1 MASTKTDTGNS
12 LLDPMYTQILG
23 GSGTWKTFGF
33 ISNEEYL
40 PQLLWRNGIEVYDH
54 MRRDPTV
61 QGMLKAVKHPLLA
74 ADYDIE
80 PASGQEFDQY
90 VARFVKNELFN
101 RNVKWRKFLRDALG
115 KCDFGFALFEKTYE
129 DTVFEGQFRKGIKE
143 LGWRKQWSIIR
154 WATSTDEPGVTQQLL
169 SGPVDIP
176 EEKLI
181 NFVNDQEGDNDQGIS
196 LLRYVYG
203 PYEMKRYL
211 ENTLMVAAQR
221 SIGFPIVEYNPDASK
236 NDQAKMENILKN
248 WRNNERQYLFFPE
261 GKFKW
266 DWGKIETN
274 IKTDLLPAIEHYQQ
288 EIDRSVLAQFLDL
301 AGSRSGGGS
310 GGSRAL
316 SEDHSQLFEKALE
329 AVINEVID
337 GVNADLIQQLC
348 DLNWSKMPNGYP
360 KLVYSNIGDQNLA
373 ILSDYASKLGAY
385 DLLTPDPDLEDWFR
399 EKGDMPKVP
408 DDVRD
413 NYNNRYTAQTKAQPL
428 TQLGPGQD
436 PNAPLPTGQ
445 KLENPPTGKQPP
457 AGQQPGDQSNVV
469 TRINQKKDS
478 ANKPMPNPDTWRKD
492 VKATEELAAYRR
504 ELLAR
509 VMADDLAA

>member
-1 MASTKTDTGNS
+1 MASHQKDTSNE
-12 LLDPMYTQILG
+12 LLRQMGQILG
-23 GSGTWKTFGF
+23 GSGTWKTFGY

-54 MRRDPTV
+54 MRRDATI
-61 QGMLKAVKHPLLA
+61 QGMLKAVKHPILA

-80 PASGQEFDQY
+80 PASDQEFDHY

-129 DTVFEGQFRKGIKE
+129 DTTFEGQFRKGIKE
-143 LGWRKQWSIIR
+143 LGWRKQWSILR
-154 WATSTDEPGVTQQLL
+154 WSTSADEPGVTQQLL

-176 EEKLI
+176 QVKLI

-203 PYEMKRYL
+203 PWEQKRYL

-221 SIGFPIVEYNPDASK
+221 SIGFPIVEYNPEASK
-236 NDQAKMENILKN
+236 NDQGKMENILKN
-248 WRNNERQYLFFPE
+248 WRNNERQYLFYPQ
-261 GKFKW
+261 GKFTW

-301 AGSRSGGGS
+301 AGSRSGGNA
-310 GGSRAL
+310 GSRAL

-329 AVINEVID
+329 AVINEIVD
-337 GVNADLIQQLC
+337 GINSDLIQQLC

-360 KLVYSNIGDQNLA
+360 KLTYSNIGDQNLTELA
-373 ILSDYASKLGAY
+373 DYANKLASV
-385 DLLTPDPDLEDWFR
+385 DLLTPDPDLEDWLR
-399 EKGDMPKVP
+399 SVGDMPDLP
-408 DDVRD
+408 DDIHD
-413 NYNNRYTAQTKAQPL
+413 NYADRITAQSKAQPL
-428 TQLGPGQD
+428 TQLGPSQD
-436 PNAPLPTGQ
+436 PNNPAPTGQ
-445 KLENPPTGKQPP
+445 PLQNPPTNQQTP
-457 AGQQPGDQSNVV
+457 AHQKPEDQYNVV
-469 TRINQKKDS
+469 TRVNQKKDA
-478 ANKPMPNPDTWRKD
+478 ANQPVPHPDTWKKNP
-492 VKATEELAAYRR
+492 KAVAELAEYRR

-509 VMADDLAA
+509 VMADDDAA

>member
-1 MASTKTDTGNS
+1 MADKKTDSGNS
-12 LLDPMYTQILG
+12 LLDPMYSQILG
-23 GSGTWKTFGF
+23 GSGTWKTFGY

-40 PQLLWRNGIEVYDH
+40 PQLLWRRGIEVYDH
-54 MRRDPTV
+54 MRRDATV

-74 ADYDIE
+74 ASYDIE
-80 PASGQEFDQY
+80 PAATTEFDQY

-129 DTVFEGQFRKGIKE
+129 DTTFEGQFRKGIKE
-143 LGWRKQWSIIR
+143 IGWRKQWSILR
-154 WATSTDEPGVTQQLL
+154 WSTSADEPGVTQQLL

-176 EEKLI
+176 QEKLL

-203 PYEMKRYL
+203 PWEMKRYL

-221 SIGFPIVEYNPDASK
+221 SVGFPIVEYNLDSSK
-236 NDQAKMENILKN
+236 NDQARMKNSLENF
-248 WRNNERQYLFFPE
+248 RNSHQQYMFFPQ
-261 GKFKW
+261 GKFTW

-301 AGSRSGGGS
+301 GAGRSSGS
-310 GGSRAL
+310 GTGSRAL

-329 AVINEVID
+329 AVINEIVD
-337 GVNADLIQQLC
+337 EVNTNLIQQLC

-360 KLVYSNIGDQNLA
+360 KLVYSNIGDENLA
-373 ILSDYASKLGAY
+373 VLSDYAYKLASV
-385 DLLTPDPDLEDWFR
+385 DLLTPDPDLEDWLR
-399 EKGDMPKVP
+399 EVGDMPDLP

-413 NYNNRYTAQTKAQPL
+413 NYASRMTAQSKALPL
-428 TQLGPGQD
+428 TQLGPSQE
-436 PNAPLPTGQ
+436 PSNPMPTGQ
-445 KLENPPTGKQPP
+445 KLQNPPTKQTP
-457 AGQQPGDQSNVV
+457 AHQTPGDQRNVV
-469 TRINQKKDS
+469 TRVNQKKDA
-478 ANKPMPNPDTWRKD
+478 ANKPTPHPDTWKTKP
-492 VKATEELAAYRR
+492 KAVAELAEYRR
-504 ELLAR
+504 ELMAR
-509 VMADDLAA
+509 VMADADAA